1 MENNLCERNE
11 KDHQA
16 FAFAVIIYFLM
27 MKKNKATAAGK
38 VRKARQ
44 QSASCWLLH
53 RLFLKVAR
61 SLTFGTNWTR
71 TIKRCAAVNSEQ
83 TAVSCCDRKNIVLFK
98 KNFFRK
104 QSKKKHSPARQTCI
118 VTKPRPTDACII
130 YIICASQYICNYG

>member
-44 QSASCWLLH
+44 
-53 RLFLKVAR
+53 
-61 SLTFGTNWTR
+61 
-71 TIKRCAAVNSEQ
+71 
-83 TAVSCCDRKNIVLFK
+83 
-98 KNFFRK
+98 
-104 QSKKKHSPARQTCI
+104 
-118 VTKPRPTDACII
+118 
-130 YIICASQYICNYG
+130 